1 MRIGSRPAAT
11 ADDISTNVKALVDRV
26 LEADITDTIAQRGR
40 ELAAAVGEATDAAV
54 DRAGE
59 TWRDTAPARRQ
70 AMKNI
75 SRASSDAS
83 KWGNRTWRRDLQPRV
98 RDLWKRRAVALGA
111 AGAAIPAGRE
121 LTGMAAARLGL
132 KRREERHWG
141 AFFLGLLLG
150 AAGGVIVAFL
160 TAPKRG
166 SELREELVE
175 RAQEAKEVVTEKA
188 AVVTEKAVAVAENA
202 GEWVPLFQRDEQA
215 AVASPPESV
224 TDTTADVESAA
235 HESDTSSMAP
245 ADETP
250 DASDD
255 GMEATAA
262 AVSDVALDAGEP
274 GDEMTN
280 AVAQE
285 VDEREGA

>member
-1 MRIGSRPAAT
+1 MRIGSRPAPT

-59 TWRDTAPARRQ
+59 TWRDTAPARRE
-70 AMKNI
+70 AIKSI
-75 SRASSDAS
+75 GRASSDAS
-83 KWGNRTWRRDLQPRV
+83 RWGNRTWRRDLQPRV

-121 LTGMAAARLGL
+121 LAETAAVRLGL
-132 KRREERHWG
+132 KQREERHWG

-150 AAGGVIVAFL
+150 AAGGVIAALL

-175 RAQEAKEVVTEKA
+175 RAQEAREVVTEKA
-188 AVVTEKAVAVAENA
+188 AAVAENA
-202 GEWVPLFQRDEQA
+202 GDWVPLFQRDEQDA
-215 AVASPPESV
+215 AETTPDGYAAAGAGIES
-224 TDTTADVESAA
+224 TADESA
-235 HESDTSSMAP
+235 SSPAP
-245 ADETP
+245 AAAAALDSY
-250 DASDD
+250 DS
-255 GMEATAA
+255 GMDATAE
-262 AVSDVALDAGEP
+262 AVSDIALDAGEP
-274 GDEMTN
+274 GDEMTD